1 MLSFSGRFLD
11 AAEDTPDFNREI
23 RPILAENCFHCHGP
37 DKKSRKG
44 GLRLD
49 TLEGARGGGEFA
61 EAVVPGQPEKSELIA
76 RIHSDDLDELMPPP
90 DSKRILTSKEKE
102 LLRKWIVSGAKYEEH
117 WAWVAPVRKGIPT
130 VENSASINNP
140 VDAYLLHR
148 LEQDGLKFS
157 ERASAGNLLRRL
169 SLDLIGLP
177 PTPEE
182 LERFLTS
189 KNYEGEVDRL
199 LDSPRFGE
207 RWARHWLDLARYADS
222 NGFQADQL
230 RPSWAYRD
238 WVINALNENM
248 PYDQFTIDQLAGDLL
263 PDSNLSQKIATG
275 FHRTVTCNVEAGV
288 SPEGNRVNQVFDRV
302 NTTATVWLGITL
314 ECAQCHDHKFDPFS
328 MKDYYSLFSFFN
340 NTPLEV
346 QPPSNKKDVSHDF
359 IGPYLDL
366 PLSPEK
372 AVEAQKIYGEIA
384 VLEKERDELSEVG
397 GPKFR
402 AWQESM
408 GAALENQPEWRPLTV
423 KSFGSSSGGEYR
435 ILENGSVLLTG
446 KVPDKVTY
454 TGEFETDLQSIT
466 GLRLEALTHPD
477 LPGRGPGRGD
487 AARPNFVL
495 NEFRVALK
503 KGGKESQLK
512 FQNAEADFSQK
523 NWDVAGAVDG
533 KAKTGW
539 AISPHFGKRHFA
551 TFQLDR
557 PIESL
562 RGSSLVFRLE
572 QNFGQGRVIGNLRLA
587 AISDPV
593 GAVTLPQEVSSVLSK
608 PEGKRDAKETGR
620 LKAYFLKSNVRF
632 LTLEKRLALLKKE
645 RATLKPDRTLVMVEL
660 AKPRETRILKRG
672 NFLAPDQLV
681 IPATPER
688 LPKLERPSNRLDLAK
703 WLVRRDNPLTAR
715 VAVNRWWAE
724 LFGGGIV
731 ATLEDFGTQS
741 APPTHPKLL
750 DWLAV
755 ELMESGWNM
764 KHVLKT
770 IVLSQAYQQSSR
782 VAPELLE
789 KDPLNLLHA
798 RAPRFRMDAERLR
811 DNALEISGLLSS
823 KMYGKPIM
831 PYQPNGLWRQTGRN
845 EPKWE
850 EQKDENRW
858 RRGVYIVYRRAAPY
872 PSMVNF
878 DAPDR
883 SSCTVRRPLTNTPSQ
898 ALTMLNDPAYVEMAL
913 AFADRI
919 LTGSRDVSGRI
930 DYAFRVALARS
941 ASPSEVTILEELI
954 RDRSEHYRDH
964 PEKVSAILKNPKFFY
979 KPNHKNLIEL
989 ATWFHVANVLLNLDE
1004 TLTRK

>member
-1 MLSFSGRFLD
+1 MLYFLGRFLD

-372 AVEAQKIYGEIA
+372 AAAAQKIDGEIT

-408 GAALENQPEWRPLTV
+408 GAALENQPEWWPLTV

-446 KVPDKVTY
+446 EVPDKVTY

-466 GLRLEALTHPD
+466 GFRLEALTHPD
-477 LPGRGPGRGD
+477 LPGGGPGRGD
-487 AARPNFVL
+487 AARSNFVL
-495 NEFRVALK
+495 NEFRVAIK

-512 FQNAEADFSQK
+512 LQNAEADFSQK
-523 NWDVAGAVDG
+523 NWDIAGAVDG
-533 KAKTGW
+533 KVKTGW
-539 AISPHFGKRHFA
+539 AISPQFGKPHFA

-593 GAVTLPQEVSSVLSK
+593 GAVALPQEVSSVLRK
-608 PEGKRDAKETGR
+608 PEGKRNAKETGR

-660 AKPRETRILKRG
+660 AEPRETRILKRG

-681 IPATPER
+681 RPAIPER
-688 LPKLERPSNRLDLAK
+688 LPKSERPSNRLDLAK

-741 APPTHPKLL
+741 EPPTHPKLL

-898 ALTMLNDPAYVEMAL
+898 ALTML
-913 AFADRI
+913 
-919 LTGSRDVSGRI
+919 
-930 DYAFRVALARS
+930 
-941 ASPSEVTILEELI
+941 
-954 RDRSEHYRDH
+954 
-964 PEKVSAILKNPKFFY
+964 
-979 KPNHKNLIEL
+979 
-989 ATWFHVANVLLNLDE
+989 
-1004 TLTRK
+1004 